1 MDARQGREA
10 LRAHAGRRS
19 AVAPRE
25 AIPIRY
31 GDYTLLKSPLSDF
44 ERAAA
49 DARLPTQIR
58 YLARGE
64 SYRWAS
70 RAREP
75 TPAAPNNN
83 RHSSPVTASSIANI
97 APGPWWAGPPGR
109 W

>member
-83 RHSSPVTASSIANI
+83 RHSSRNRIEY
-97 APGPWWAGPPGR
+97 R
-109 W
+109 